1 MLVFIFLLGVYACAK
16 DGSEDDVDNGD
27 NGVTG
32 AEALLSWWLDNIYG
46 SERNMTIEIYL
57 DRDDEPVL
65 SNVYKHD
72 GREGSAQI
80 YSEELGDSMTY
91 YVVEDGQLY
100 SYYITP
106 EATRYVRSVKSSEL
120 DIWFFGDEQ
129 TLSYAWFNVSGQTC
143 DLKPAHIQELLGT
156 SIYSGFQITVSE
168 TALTLTYQYAA
179 DGAGKLIVV
188 FKDVGTTVLEFPDF
202 GDYISW

>member
-1 MLVFIFLLGVYACAK
+1 
-16 DGSEDDVDNGD
+16 
-27 NGVTG
+27 
-32 AEALLSWWLDNIYG
+32 
-46 SERNMTIEIYL
+46 MTIEIYL

-129 TLSYAWFNVSGQTC
+129 TLSYA
-143 DLKPAHIQELLGT
+143 
-156 SIYSGFQITVSE
+156 
-168 TALTLTYQYAA
+168 
-179 DGAGKLIVV
+179 
-188 FKDVGTTVLEFPDF
+188 
-202 GDYISW
+202 